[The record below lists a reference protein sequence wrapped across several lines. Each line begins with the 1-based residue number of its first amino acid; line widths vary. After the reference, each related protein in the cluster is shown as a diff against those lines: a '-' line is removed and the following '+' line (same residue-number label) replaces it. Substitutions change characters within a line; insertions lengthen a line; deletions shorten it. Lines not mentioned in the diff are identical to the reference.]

1 MPLSQKKLLF
11 RGEFRLA
18 AAMKKELGHN
28 TPRAITVHH
37 FFTFLNFVV
46 LFISV
51 ASLSVH
57 VYILRRE
64 IEIVKAD
71 IRPLLAENEK
81 IASRLYE
88 DYFDRSREVRQLE
101 PGPDE
106 FEGTSEPEEP
116 TEGEITPEVSPEQH
130 GATTGVTRLNC
141 SMVRISI
148 YFTILN
154 L

>member
-1 MPLSQKKLLF
+1 
-11 RGEFRLA
+11 
-18 AAMKKELGHN
+18 MKKELGRN
-28 TPRAITVHH
+28 APRAITAHH
-37 FFTFLNFVV
+37 FFTLLNFVV

-51 ASLSVH
+51 ASLSFH

-71 IRPLLAENEK
+71 LSPLVAENEK

-88 DYFDRSREVRQLE
+88 DYSDRSREARQIE

-106 FEGTSEPEEP
+106 FEGTLEPEEP

-130 GATTGVTRLNC
+130 GATTGAIRLNC
-141 SMVRISI
+141 SMV
-148 YFTILN
+148 
-154 L
+154 

>member
-1 MPLSQKKLLF
+1 
-11 RGEFRLA
+11 
-18 AAMKKELGHN
+18 MKKELGHN
-28 TPRAITVHH
+28 APRAITAHH

-51 ASLSVH
+51 ASLSFH

-71 IRPLLAENEK
+71 IHPLVEENEK

-88 DYFDRSREVRQLE
+88 DYFDRSREARQIE

-106 FEGTSEPEEP
+106 FEGTIEPEEP
-116 TEGEITPEVSPEQH
+116 TDGEITPEVSPEQNE
-130 GATTGVTRLNC
+130 ATTGAIRLNC
-141 SMVRISI
+141 SMVSI
-148 YFTILN
+148 FIHIIIN